1 MIVKR
6 WGVVLLI
13 CGFSINL
20 QAQDRY
26 RNFLEELDRR
36 DEAYIGAVENIE
48 DRWDRFYES
57 TVEDYYVYSEDGRI
71 RRRVNFQNETLD
83 QGFLEVTAY
92 AFVDLWPTFN
102 PNSDAKGS
110 ANPSLIVANLNYVQ
124 AKMALEPYEVWI
136 KKQPGV
142 PSAALYQDLEQ
153 KKLEIQSLE
162 DTDFSIVA
170 SKNDPML
177 QGTNGALT
185 LGFIV
190 SLVISVIGF
199 LIYWVISIRER
210 TLQFGIYRA
219 IGLSRRSI
227 FGMLVWEQFMI
238 SGTAILA
245 GIIIG
250 GLTSDNFVPLLQIV
264 YSAAEQVPPFVVTA
278 YLSDYLKVYAVTIFM
293 LAICLSVLGVIVSR
307 IRIHQAIKLGEE

>member
-1 MIVKR
+1 MLSRSFKEDHKVELGDTI
-6 WGVVLLI
+6 
-13 CGFSINL
+13 
-20 QAQDRY
+20 
-26 RNFLEELDRR
+26 FLS
-36 DEAYIGAVENIE
+36 
-48 DRWDRFYES
+48 WK
-57 TVEDYYVYSEDGRI
+57 
-71 RRRVNFQNETLD
+71 D